1 MITYNDLLIEILN
14 MTTEQRK
21 QVVRVT
27 QTGGMGWCP
36 SDDCISCDG
45 VETVFGEAYITTQSR
60 I

>member
-27 QTGGMGWCP
+27 SGALLGCP